1 MGAKSGGSQTT
12 TVKPD
17 PRTQQYLDY
26 YRQAAMN
33 LGGSY
38 MGQFAPQQGGAPQP
52 GGAPAPTPAA
62 PYPTQTGMTPFGGAP
77 AVSRGEAPG
86 GMSVGQTMQ
95 WMNGNPVSRGPTG
108 PQAGIPGGPPAPLG
122 VDPASQAAG
131 QGYGGLAGIGGQAAG
146 GITRGQA
153 GLDRMAGGDVSNF
166 FNPYQQQVVDAMHGD
181 FDRQRAAGMT
191 AANQQAT
198 AANAFGGS
206 RQAVLQ
212 AQNLDN
218 VNRNEAS
225 TLANLRNTGYQNA
238 FTNGLNVNQGLINSG
253 LAGGQLGLGANSG
266 LFGYGD
272 YARGIG
278 MEQQNAPWDRAA
290 QGLGILAGGVG
301 GGGQTT
307 SQPYYHNPLG
317 GAIGGASAG
326 FGIGGPVGAGIG
338 GFLGLFS

>member
-1 MGAKSGGSQTT
+1 MGAKSGGSQST

-38 MGQFAPQQGGAPQP
+38 MGQFAPGAQQTGVNPATAPVSRSDGMTSYGGPMAVSQAPGGQSNGFWGTYNAATNAAATHGAPSGPQP
-52 GGAPAPTPAA
+52 G
-62 PYPTQTGMTPFGGAP
+62 
-77 AVSRGEAPG
+77 V
-86 GMSVGQTMQ
+86 
-95 WMNGNPVSRGPTG
+95 
-108 PQAGIPGGPPAPLG
+108 PGGPPAPLG

-166 FNPYQQQVVDAMHGD
+166 FNPYQQQVVDAMRGD

-225 TLANLRNTGYQNA
+225 TLANLRSSGYQQA
-238 FTNGLNVNQGLINSG
+238 FQNGLGVNSGLINSG

-272 YARGIG
+272 YNRGIG

-290 QGLGILAGGVG
+290 QGLGILAGGLG

-307 SQPYYHNPLG
+307 TQPYYHNPLG

-326 FGIGGPVGAGIG
+326 FGIGGPIGAGVG